1 MARPRSLLQSLRLLS
16 LGLLAGP
23 ALAQTPLNL
32 CMENADNVPWIL
44 MGGKPGYVQIM
55 MGHVEKAVGFP
66 IKVTPMVWKDCLA
79 GVKAGTIDGAVS
91 ASHNKERAEY
101 ADYPVNLNGEVD
113 ATRRMYR
120 TSYFFY
126 KGKGKA
132 LGWDGKVLKADGLLG
147 AQQGF
152 SVVAQLKELGAK
164 VEDNTTTADEVLKRV
179 AAGKYLAGV
188 VQVNEGDASM
198 AADAAL
204 RDAIEKVQPA
214 LVEKPYYTMFSK
226 VYTAKNASTART
238 VWNAILKVRNDA
250 GFKAEVAALT
260 KGSE

>member
-1 MARPRSLLQSLRLLS
+1 MARRRPLLHRLSLLS

-23 ALAQTPLNL
+23 ALAQAPLNL

-44 MGGKPGYVQIM
+44 MGAKPGYVQIM
-55 MGHVEKAVGFP
+55 MAEVEKAVGVP
-66 IKVTPMVWKDCLA
+66 IKVTPMPWKECLA
-79 GVKAGTIDGAVS
+79 GVKAGSIDGAVS

-101 ADYPVNLNGEVD
+101 ADYPINLNGEVD

-132 LGWDGKVLKADGLLG
+132 LAWDGKALKADGLLG
-147 AQQGF
+147 AQSGF

-164 VEDNTTTADEVLKRV
+164 VEDNTPTADEVLRRV
-179 AAGKYLAGV
+179 ADGKYLAGV
-188 VQVNEGDASM
+188 VQVNEGDATL
-198 AADAAL
+198 ADNPAL

-214 LVEKPYYTMFSK
+214 FVEKPYYTIFSK
-226 VYTAKNASTART
+226 AYTAKNASTART

-250 GFKAEVAALT
+250 GFKSQVAALT

>member
-1 MARPRSLLQSLRLLS
+1 MARTVLSPRLWTLVGCALI
-16 LGLLAGP
+16 GAP
-23 ALAQTPLNL
+23 ALAQAPLNM

-44 MGGKPGYVQIM
+44 MGAKPGYVQIM
-55 MGHVEKAVGFP
+55 MGEVEKAVGFP
-66 IKVTPMVWKDCLA
+66 IKVTPMPWKDCLA

-101 ADYPVNLNGEVD
+101 ADYPMSLSGEVD

-120 TSYFFY
+120 TSYHFY

-132 LGWDGKVLKADGLLG
+132 LAWDGKVLKADGLLG
-147 AQQGF
+147 AQSGF
-152 SVVAQLKELGAK
+152 SVVGQLKELGAK
-164 VEDNTTTADEVLKRV
+164 VEDSTPSADEVLKRV

-198 AADAAL
+198 ADAGL
-204 RDAIEKVQPA
+204 KDAIEKVQPA
-214 LVEKPYYTMFSK
+214 LVEKPYYTIFSK
-226 VYTAKNASTART
+226 VYTAKNAPTARS

-250 GFKAEVAALT
+250 AFKSQVAALT

>member
-1 MARPRSLLQSLRLLS
+1 MARTVLSNRLWTLLGAALIS
-16 LGLLAGP
+16 AP
-23 ALAQTPLNL
+23 ALAQSPLNM

-44 MGGKPGYVQIM
+44 MGAKPGYVQIM
-55 MGHVEKAVGFP
+55 MGEVEKVVGLP
-66 IKVTPMVWKDCLA
+66 IKVTPMPWKDCLA

-101 ADYPVNLNGEVD
+101 ADYPVTLSGDVD

-147 AQQGF
+147 AQSGF
-152 SVVAQLKELGAK
+152 SVVGQLKELGAK
-164 VEDNTTTADEVLKRV
+164 VEDSTPTADEVLKRV

-188 VQVNEGDASM
+188 VQVNEGDATL
-198 AADAAL
+198 ADNAAL
-204 RDAIEKVQPA
+204 KEALEKVQPA
-214 LVEKPYYTMFSK
+214 LVEKPYYTIFSK
-226 VYTAKNASTART
+226 AYTAKNAQTARA

-250 GFKAEVAALT
+250 AFKSQVAALT

>member
-1 MARPRSLLQSLRLLS
+1 MARSRSLLQRLRLLS
-16 LGLLAGP
+16 LGLMAGP

-55 MGHVEKAVGFP
+55 MSHVEKTVGFP
-66 IKVTPMVWKDCLA
+66 IKVTPMPWKDCLA

-101 ADYPVNLNGEVD
+101 ADYPMNLNGEVD

-120 TSYFFY
+120 TSYHFY

-132 LGWDGKVLKADGLLG
+132 LAWDGKALKADGLLG

-164 VEDNTTTADEVLKRV
+164 VEDNTPTADEVLKRV

-188 VQVNEGDASM
+188 VQVNEGDATLSENS
-198 AADAAL
+198 AL
-204 RDAIEKVQPA
+204 RDAVEKVNPA
-214 LVEKPYYTMFSK
+214 LVEKPYYTIFSK
-226 VYTAKNASTART
+226 TYTAKNASTARA

-250 GFKAEVAALT
+250 GFKSEVASLT